1 MEHPKTLVKGFKLK
15 LHEYYKIL
23 RITKLMSWD
32 CESCDF
38 DSKSGKFQK
47 LSILLLIFSD
57 HSKHFEFPIRRL
69 ELSFGHI
76 VLILGVLVKE
86 NE

>member
-1 MEHPKTLVKGFKLK
+1 
-15 LHEYYKIL
+15 
-23 RITKLMSWD
+23 MSWD

-38 DSKSGKFQK
+38 DSTSSKFQK

-57 HSKHFEFPIRRL
+57 HPKHFEFPIRRL

-76 VLILGVLVKE
+76 VLILILGVLVKE